1 MANTP
6 REAAHNIKIAFG
18 ARPVKLSSMAANR
31 NSTGQSVVEIGI
43 SVFLL
48 IILSL
53 VIANIFVI
61 SKAQSYN
68 ERVCRD
74 SILLAG
80 KAALDGNDSN
90 RVFKAATGGMENC
103 GMGGFFIRR
112 PEYTIF
118 SDDITKDTTERILKL
133 QTRTKVL
140 VPCPVLVFDSGL
152 STNPILEVKTTYTYK
167 IKNPKPFKSER

>member
-1 MANTP
+1 MKR
-6 REAAHNIKIAFG
+6 REK
-18 ARPVKLSSMAANR
+18 
-31 NSTGQSVVEIGI
+31 GQNLVEIAI

-53 VIANIFVI
+53 IISNIFVI
-61 SKAQSYN
+61 TNAKAYN

-80 KAALDGNDSN
+80 KAALDGQDS
-90 RVFKAATGGMENC
+90 RAVFKAATSGMDGC

-118 SDDITKDTTERILKL
+118 SDDITKDTSLRTVKI

-140 VPCPVLVFDSGL
+140 VPCPILVFDPNISM
-152 STNPILEVKTTYTYK
+152 NPILEVRTTYTYK
-167 IKNPKPFKSER
+167 IKNPKPLSSGL

>member
-1 MANTP
+1 MNLKRRA
-6 REAAHNIKIAFG
+6 K
-18 ARPVKLSSMAANR
+18 
-31 NSTGQSVVEIGI
+31 GQNVVEISI

-53 VIANIFVI
+53 IISNIFVI
-61 SKAQSYN
+61 SNAKAYN

-80 KAALDGNDSN
+80 KAALDGKDS
-90 RVFKAATGGMENC
+90 RAVFKAAAGGLDSC

-118 SDDITKDTTERILKL
+118 SDDITKDTTVRTLKI

-140 VPCPVLVFDSGL
+140 VPCPILAFDPNL
-152 STNPILEVKTTYTYK
+152 SSNPILEVKTTYTYK
-167 IKNPKPFKSER
+167 IKNPKPLSSEL